1 MGIGQWTRLS
11 ITPGSIFC
19 KQYSIE
25 PGEYLIMYDTSA
37 SKLLIKDQKQGKIV
51 YEKYASSLGDLVSVL
66 SSSVPDTTDLEVIQ
80 KLKRGGKSRG
90 GGSVRDHHIIP
101 VHLWK
106 DSQLIIVA
114 TNANVMG
121 HNVVNMNGSDNMMLL
136 PDDFHRKNHDQ
147 YSKYSQ
153 TVRYHLRDRW
163 NALVEAD
170 LENDPHEIR
179 DVLISLIDALR
190 ANLEDLLEEG
200 GYMNDI

>member
-11 ITPGSIFC
+11 ITPGSMFC
-19 KQYSIE
+19 KQYNIK
-25 PGEYLIMYDTSA
+25 PGEYLIMYDTST
-37 SKLLIKDQKQGKIV
+37 SRLLIQDQKQGKIV
-51 YEKYASSLGDLVSVL
+51 YEKYARSLHDLVSVL

-80 KLKRGGKSRG
+80 RLKRGGKSRG
-90 GGSVRDHHIIP
+90 GGLIRDHHIIP

-106 DSQLIIVA
+106 DCQLIIEAERHDVID
-114 TNANVMG
+114 
-121 HNVVNMNGSDNMMLL
+121 MNGLDNMMLL
-136 PDDFHRKNHDQ
+136 PDDFHKKNHDK

>member
-11 ITPGSIFC
+11 ITPGSWFC
-19 KQYSIE
+19 KEYNIK
-25 PGEYLIMYDTSA
+25 PGEYLLMYDTST
-37 SKLLIKDQKQGKIV
+37 SKLLIQDRKQGKIV
-51 YEKYASSLGDLVSVL
+51 YEKYASSLRDLVSVL
-66 SSSVPDTTDLEVIQ
+66 SSSVPDTTDLEIIQ
-80 KLKRGGKSRG
+80 RLKRGGKSRG

-106 DSQLIIVA
+106 DCQLIIEAERHGVID
-114 TNANVMG
+114 
-121 HNVVNMNGSDNMMLL
+121 MNSSDNMMLL
-136 PDDFHRKNHDQ
+136 PDDFHKKNHDK

-153 TVRYHLRDRW
+153 TVRYYLRERW

-170 LENDPHEIR
+170 LENDPPEIR